1 MDRKLKGHQTNGSK
15 SMSFPFTKNLMDNS
29 MNNSAQ
35 TKTSARPGLDSGK
48 TFRTLMVL
56 VAAGVLLSGCG
67 TKEAAEATPTVTVQ
81 VDGAEKGPIQRKV
94 VTDAVL
100 YPRDQAAIVPKN
112 VSSVK
117 KWYVDKGSHV
127 KAGQLLGELENQDV
141 TGALAKSQGGLS
153 QAEVNYQMQLQKSGQ
168 DLKFAKQSL
177 DSAQKLFDSRTALY
191 KEGAVSAK
199 DLDDASVAL
208 TQAKNTYD
216 LTQKQ
221 YDLKASEGAVNAAKG
236 DTENATAM
244 VSYSKITS
252 PIDGVITDRPYYPGE
267 TPATGTPVIT
277 VMDLSQIVARAHV
290 AQLEAASLKVGDEA
304 TISVPGEPIHVKGKI
319 TLVSP
324 AVDPNSTTVE
334 VWVQAPNPKGALRPG
349 SSVRVSMV
357 SETVKDAIVIPQA
370 ALLTTPDGLNQV
382 IVLDTDNAPSKKKVK
397 VGIKDSDTKTVQ
409 ITDGLQGGERV
420 VTVGAFELA
429 NEDDPVL
436 AKTKVQVQAPKM
448 PDDDEDE

>member
-1 MDRKLKGHQTNGSK
+1 
-15 SMSFPFTKNLMDNS
+15 MSFPPMNHS
-29 MNNSAQ
+29 MNDGAQ
-35 TKTSARPGLDSGK
+35 NKNEARPGLETGRL
-48 TFRTLMVL
+48 FRSLMVL
-56 VAAGVLLSGCG
+56 AAAGILFSGCG
-67 TKEAAEATPTVTVQ
+67 TKETAEATPTVTVQ
-81 VDGAEKGPIQRKV
+81 VDGAEKGIIQRKV

-100 YPRDQAAIVPKN
+100 YPRDQAAIVPKV

-127 KAGQLLGELENQDV
+127 KAGQLLGELENQDL
-141 TGALAKSQGGLS
+141 TGAQMKSQGGLS
-153 QAEVNYQMQLQKSGQ
+153 QAEVTYQMQLQKSGQ

-177 DSAQKLFDSRTALY
+177 DSAQKLYDGRVVLY

-221 YDLKASEGAVNAAKG
+221 FDLKAAEGARDAAKG

-244 VSYSKITS
+244 VGYSKITS
-252 PIDGVITDRPYYPGE
+252 PIAGVITDRPYYPGE
-267 TPATGTPVIT
+267 TPAAGSPVIT

-290 AQLEAASLKVGDEA
+290 AQAEAASLKVGDEA
-304 TISVPGEPIHVKGKI
+304 TISIPGEPVHVKGKI

-324 AVDPNSTTVE
+324 AVDANSTTVE
-334 VWVQAPNPKGALRPG
+334 VWVQAPNPKGSLRPG
-349 SSVRVSMV
+349 SSVRVTMV
-357 SETVKDAIVIPQA
+357 AETVKDTVVIPQA

-382 IVLDTDNAPSKKKVK
+382 IVLDTDNAASKKKVK
-397 VGIKDSDTKTVQ
+397 IGIKDGEAKTVQ
-409 ITDGLQGGERV
+409 ITDGLSGGERV

-436 AKTKVQVQAPKM
+436 AKTKIQVQAPKM